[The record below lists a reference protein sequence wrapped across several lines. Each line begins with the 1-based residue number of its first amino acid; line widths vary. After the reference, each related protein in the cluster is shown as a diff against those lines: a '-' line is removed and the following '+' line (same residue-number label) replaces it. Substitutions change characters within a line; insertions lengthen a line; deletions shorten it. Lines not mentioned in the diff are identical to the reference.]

1 VGVRPHQALV
11 TLVSLPRFYAPD
23 LDPESGSARLGP
35 EEAHHLTRVLR
46 LVAGDLVTVFNGR
59 GVEWR
64 GRVNSASREAVT
76 LSLLEPVAARM
87 PQVVITLAQAV
98 IKGEAMED
106 VVRDSTMIGVAAIQ
120 PVISERTTV
129 KRRALAV
136 ARDRWRRIALAS
148 AKQCGT
154 ARVPEILEP
163 MRFDQ
168 WLPSRVPEHS
178 YLLIEPGT
186 SPTEVTTVRQ
196 LALVPAPSSALLLV
210 GPEGGWTESERDAAI
225 AAGAVPL
232 SLGPLTLRANAVA
245 LAAGAAL
252 IAVWQ
257 VT

>member
-1 VGVRPHQALV
+1 
-11 TLVSLPRFYAPD
+11 VSLPRFYDPD
-23 LDPESGSARLGP
+23 LDPESGSARLSP
-35 EEAHHLTRVLR
+35 DEAHHLTRVLR
-46 LVAGDLVTVFNGR
+46 LVAGDIVTVFNGR

-64 GRVNSASREAVT
+64 ARVNRASREAAT
-76 LSLLEPVAARM
+76 LSLLEPVAARV
-87 PQVVITLAQAV
+87 PPVAITLVQAI

-106 VVRDSTMIGVAAIQ
+106 IVRDSTMIGVAAIQ

-129 KRRALAV
+129 KRRALGV
-136 ARDRWRRIALAS
+136 ADDRWRRIALAS

-154 ARVPEILEP
+154 ARLPEIFQPTL
-163 MRFDQ
+163 FDQ
-168 WLPSRVPEHS
+168 WLPPRLPEHS

-186 SPTEVTTVRQ
+186 SLAEVRTVRQ

-225 AAGAVPL
+225 SAGAIPL

-257 VT
+257 MT

>member
-1 VGVRPHQALV
+1 VGIRPHQELV
-11 TLVSLPRFYAPD
+11 LPRFYAPD
-23 LDPESGSARLGP
+23 LEPETGSARLSP
-35 EEAHHLTRVLR
+35 DEAHHLTRVLR
-46 LVAGDLVTVFNGR
+46 LVPGDIVTVFNGR

-64 GRVNSASREAVT
+64 ARVHKASREAVT

-87 PQVVITLAQAV
+87 PRVAITLAQAV

-129 KRRALAV
+129 KRRGLAV
-136 ARDRWRRIALAS
+136 AHDRWRRIALAS

-154 ARVPEILEP
+154 ARLPEISAP
-163 MRFDQ
+163 MQFDE
-168 WLPSRVPEHS
+168 WLPSRLPEHS
-178 YLLIEPGT
+178 YLLIEPAT
-186 SPTEVTTVRQ
+186 SLAEVTTVRQ
-196 LALVPAPSSALLLV
+196 LAMVSAPSSALLLV

-225 AAGAVPL
+225 DAGAIPL

-252 IAVWQ
+252 IAVWER
-257 VT
+257 